1 MRRQNQLPD
10 PLRSHSIAHGSPP
23 HFPHRK
29 DAFEQA
35 QWLLTLPDSLPNDNR
50 LVATYEYEE
59 IAREC
64 RARLINRP
72 IEIRSDLI
80 RSGPVRRERIR

>member
-1 MRRQNQLPD
+1 MGHHHDTGLLVRLSAIPYMYAHS
-10 PLRSHSIAHGSPP
+10 LRSHSIAHGSPP

-35 QWLLTLPDSLPNDNR
+35 QWLLTLLNSLPNDNR

-59 IAREC
+59 IARE
-64 RARLINRP
+64 
-72 IEIRSDLI
+72 
-80 RSGPVRRERIR
+80 